1 MAGSA
6 DNLVIRNLTITYR
19 LPDRGLVHVLN
30 DLSLEV
36 RDGEVLGILGESG
49 CGKSTLAH
57 AMLRILPLNASVE
70 TGQVL
75 LGGRDLLGCSD
86 AELRSIRG
94 CEISLIPQEPAVSLN
109 PVMKAGTQ
117 IAEVLRAHISQT
129 CHERR
134 ERVREL
140 LREVGFQ
147 EPEEIYNAYPHQLS
161 GGQRQ
166 RIAIA
171 QAIACRPGLVI
182 ADEPTSKLDAALRR
196 DIADLLLSLR
206 NRYGSALVVISH
218 DPSFLA
224 MVADRIAMM
233 YAGKIVEVGGCAELF
248 TRPLHP
254 YSQALVE
261 VARTSIATG
270 QRVTHFAR
278 IPGESPDPKTVNPGC
293 DFEPRCA
300 DRMEKCAHLSPRT
313 LLPEPGRA
321 VSCFKYDE

>member
-1 MAGSA
+1 VAGSA
-6 DNLVIRNLTITYR
+6 DKLIIRNLTITYR
-19 LPDRGLVHVLN
+19 LPDRGLVQVLN

-36 RDGEVLGILGESG
+36 HDGEVLGILGESG

-57 AMLRILPLNASVE
+57 SVLRILPSNAKVE
-70 TGQVL
+70 KGQIVL
-75 LGGRDLLGCSD
+75 RGRDLLGLSD

-94 CEISLIPQEPAVSLN
+94 RDVSLIPQEPALSLN
-109 PVMKAGTQ
+109 PVMKVGTQ
-117 IAEVLRAHISQT
+117 IAEVLRAHVSQT
-129 CHERR
+129 SHERR

-147 EPEEIYNAYPHQLS
+147 EPAEIYDAYPHQLS

-182 ADEPTSKLDAALRR
+182 CDEPTSKLDAALRR
-196 DIADLLLSLR
+196 DIADLLLSMR

-224 MVADRIAMM
+224 MVADRIALM
-233 YAGKIVEVGGCAELF
+233 YAGQIVEVGGCADVF
-248 TRPLHP
+248 ARPLHP
-254 YSQALVE
+254 YSHALVE
-261 VARTSIATG
+261 VARTLMGTG
-270 QRVTHFAR
+270 EKLTHFAR
-278 IPGESPDPKTVNPGC
+278 IPGESPDPKTINPGC
-293 DFEPRCA
+293 NFEPRCA
-300 DRMEKCAHLSPRT
+300 DRMEKCAQCFPRT
-313 LLPEPGRA
+313 VTPEPGRA